1 MANTNNKNRKIHI
14 PEDVK
19 EFAKA
24 DFKKFKKRNSDYY
37 DSKKELK
44 QGYYLYLVDLFPP
57 VIEFIVKYGYINND
71 DVQQVKNRAL
81 AKIND
86 MDFIKVVKK
95 TIKRGDDIENI
106 KLLPIIIKEILME
119 AKKRNDAILA
129 ENPNGKIY
137 DMSDLTELSYLILKK
152 KMKKFEKA
160 GIPASLA
167 FDVLSIIPCKEALK
181 SSHMYRIHA
190 LYDTLYEHAK
200 TAQIDFDKLIDLAVD
215 EDYHLACISFA
226 LLERKEKFSKLTD
239 SQKTLYLAIT
249 NWCFNT
255 MEKKLKKQEVYELI
269 NVYVRARIRDDKNG
283 RDSNRRYSLSSLS
296 EEDYPR
302 IATVVKRIIAD
313 DDSVKK
319 YL

>member
-1 MANTNNKNRKIHI
+1 MANTNNKNRKVHI
-14 PEDVK
+14 PGDVK

-71 DVQQVKNRAL
+71 DVQQVKHQAL

-137 DMSDLTELSYLILKK
+137 DMSHLTELSYLILKK

-160 GIPASLA
+160 GISTSLA

-181 SSHMYRIHA
+181 SSHMYRIHS

-269 NVYVRARIRDDKNG
+269 NVYVRARTRDDKNG

>member
-1 MANTNNKNRKIHI
+1 MANTNNKNRKVHI
-14 PEDVK
+14 PGDVK

-37 DSKKELK
+37 DAKKELQ
-44 QGYYLYLVDLFPP
+44 QGYYLYWVDLFPP

-71 DVQQVKNRAL
+71 DVQQVKHQAL

-181 SSHMYRIHA
+181 SSQMYRIHA

-200 TAQIDFDKLIDLAVD
+200 TTQIDFDKLIDLAVD
-215 EDYHLACISFA
+215 EDYHLACITFA

>member
-106 KLLPIIIKEILME
+106 KLLPIIIKEILIE

-160 GIPASLA
+160 GISTSLA

-200 TAQIDFDKLIDLAVD
+200 TSQIDFDKLIDLAVD

>member
-106 KLLPIIIKEILME
+106 KLLPIIIKEILIE

-160 GIPASLA
+160 GISTSLA

>member
-106 KLLPIIIKEILME
+106 KLLPIIIKEILIE

-160 GIPASLA
+160 GISTSLA

-200 TAQIDFDKLIDLAVD
+200 TTQIDFDKLIDLAVD

>member
-1 MANTNNKNRKIHI
+1 MANTNNKNRKVHI
-14 PEDVK
+14 PGDVK

-24 DFKKFKKRNSDYY
+24 DFKKF
-37 DSKKELK
+37 
-44 QGYYLYLVDLFPP
+44 
-57 VIEFIVKYGYINND
+57 
-71 DVQQVKNRAL
+71 
-81 AKIND
+81 
-86 MDFIKVVKK
+86 
-95 TIKRGDDIENI
+95 
-106 KLLPIIIKEILME
+106 
-119 AKKRNDAILA
+119 KKRNDAILA

-160 GIPASLA
+160 GISTSLA

-200 TAQIDFDKLIDLAVD
+200 TTQIDFDKLIDLAVD
-215 EDYHLACISFA
+215 EDYHLACITFA

>member
-24 DFKKFKKRNSDYY
+24 DFKKFTKRNSDYY

-106 KLLPIIIKEILME
+106 KLLPIIIKEILIE

-160 GIPASLA
+160 GISTSLA

>member
-1 MANTNNKNRKIHI
+1 MANTNNKNRKVHI
-14 PEDVK
+14 PGDVK

-71 DVQQVKNRAL
+71 DVQQVKHQAL

-106 KLLPIIIKEILME
+106 KFLPIIIKEILME